1 MMPTSNG
8 GNLNLDMDLDAAPAD
23 ATTTTTTP
31 TTTTQQVHINPG
43 DERDADGFF
52 LQTSGSTTFGQ
63 RPEFDD
69 AFYDEG
75 DAPTDNSPMAATLSE
90 EDIGE
95 DYGNN
100 NASNEADEQYYDDQD
115 DEVYEE
121 EEIEI
126 YEDDYYDD
134 EDDYDSLE
142 DLDHVHDNP
151 HKDSIVS
158 NLGMKS
164 PAIREMNENEI
175 FAKKAGLR

>member
-1 MMPTSNG
+1 MMPTSNE
-8 GNLNLDMDLDAAPAD
+8 GNLNLDMDLDAAAAAAAD
-23 ATTTTTTP
+23 VTTNIAA
-31 TTTTQQVHINPG
+31 TQQVHINPG

-69 AFYDEG
+69 AFYYEG
-75 DAPTDNSPMAATLSE
+75 DAPTENSPMAATLSE
-90 EDIGE
+90 EDHGE
-95 DYGNN
+95 DYANN

-115 DEVYEE
+115 EEVYEE

-158 NLGMKS
+158 NQLGMKS

>member
-1 MMPTSNG
+1 
-8 GNLNLDMDLDAAPAD
+8 MDLDATAAAAVAAD
-23 ATTTTTTP
+23 TA
-31 TTTTQQVHINPG
+31 TTQQVHINPG

-52 LQTSGSTTFGQ
+52 LQTSGSTTHSGQ

-69 AFYDEG
+69 AFYYEG
-75 DAPTDNSPMAATLSE
+75 VAPTDNSPMAATFSE
-90 EDIGE
+90 EDYGE
-95 DYGNN
+95 DYADN
-100 NASNEADEQYYDDQD
+100 NANNEADEQYYDDQD